1 MEYIHTMMPLYLI
14 PTHKHCCFS
23 SCRNNEKTLQ
33 PEPTHGYATERRSAH
48 LLRDILSDTESVT
61 IGEVMEVDLISP
73 EDQEEQHN
81 YFTHLMNNH
90 FVHCSLQIC
99 MKCSELIGEQNQNA
113 H

>member
-1 MEYIHTMMPLYLI
+1 MMPLYLI

-81 YFTHLMNNH
+81 ILYTPYEQPFCTLQFTNLYEM
-90 FVHCSLQIC
+90 L
-99 MKCSELIGEQNQNA
+99 
-113 H
+113 